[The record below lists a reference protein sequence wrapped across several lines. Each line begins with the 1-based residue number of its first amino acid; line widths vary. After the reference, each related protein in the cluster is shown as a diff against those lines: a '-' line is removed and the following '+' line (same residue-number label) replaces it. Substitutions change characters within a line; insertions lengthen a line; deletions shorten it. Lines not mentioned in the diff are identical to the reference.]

1 VQFIITTDRRPD
13 CRILRR

>member
-1 VQFIITTDRRPD
+1 VQFINTTDRRPD